1 MSNDLKNL
9 WEKEYL
15 DTKGIPT
22 SHQDTPSH
30 ALPIFLDYLNKM
42 GIHLAGNILDLG
54 CGKGRN
60 SLELLRNFQGEV
72 YGIDISPSAL
82 QAFQSRAKDE
92 GFASNIHVIEG
103 NLANPLPYPNEFFDF
118 ALDIAS
124 SFRLTEDKEIDEYI
138 QEVYRVLKQKG
149 ILLLYLISR
158 DDEYY
163 RQILASSPRREEGI
177 FLDPKEKFPGRLY
190 SQKELSDLWGKKFSI
205 RLMQELE
212 FEGEIHGQKCI
223 RHLLLSIFQK

>member
-118 ALDIAS
+118 ALDI
-124 SFRLTEDKEIDEYI
+124 
-138 QEVYRVLKQKG
+138 VYRVLKQKG